1 MQTFDTL
8 SQLFSPT
15 PIGPPDI
22 APLIPPP
29 AVKPAVVMVKPR
41 INPQGKNPAEA
52 GDAGPPASSVYG
64 SEPLSGGGIKS
75 VPRLGPVAASTRE
88 ASDAGKK
95 KLFDNSGYW
104 QDVAAGIQ
112 SVPGNAGPISAFA
125 NGFAGAI
132 SGGAK
137 RKKDEAATAA
147 ATKQQAF
154 ENGLKTNAEGRAND
168 ASARDDKRLAIEQET
183 AAEKRLLDKDG
194 NLTAAGIGQ
203 VEKYADDYAT
213 SLGLKGSTLIADE
226 RTAAEAKL
234 EAYRKELEA
243 RIIATGKPPTP
254 QDKQAA
260 MAAAIAS
267 GGPLPPEMTRTMDP
281 VAGSMRTPAA
291 AAPGAVAA
299 PQPPATIPGATP
311 PRIVGLTPPAQA
323 AAQPQTAAIKTTL
336 TGSGTSQDPY
346 RGDLKDGDPAARAA
360 IESLPIGAYVEI
372 TDATGAKSVF
382 RRK

>member
-137 RKKDEAATAA
+137 RKKDEKATEA

-154 ENGLKTNAEGRAND
+154 ENSLKSNAEGRAND

-203 VEKYADDYAT
+203 IEKYADDYAT
-213 SLGLKGSTLIADE
+213 SLGLKGSTLIGDE

-234 EAYRKELEA
+234 EAYRKDA
-243 RIIATGKPPTP
+243 GSPHYRHR
-254 QDKQAA
+254 QAA
-260 MAAAIAS
+260 H
-267 GGPLPPEMTRTMDP
+267 P
-281 VAGSMRTPAA
+281 AGQAGRHGRGDRRRRAA
-291 AAPGAVAA
+291 AAGNDAHHGSRHGSHAHPRRQPRPVPLQRRSRRPPSRA
-299 PQPPATIPGATP
+299 PPH
-311 PRIVGLTPPAQA
+311 
-323 AAQPQTAAIKTTL
+323 
-336 TGSGTSQDPY
+336 
-346 RGDLKDGDPAARAA
+346 RA
-360 IESLPIGAYVEI
+360 SS
-372 TDATGAKSVF
+372 D
-382 RRK
+382 